1 MRDKTEKAEQN
12 TSSRKNG
19 QPKNR
24 VKTNISQGSTKEPKA
39 ADLTAALRSAAELND
54 VIHRFL
60 RTRGAVFEAAAEAVA
75 ACLRDGGKIFLFG
88 NGGSAAQAQHFAAE
102 LVNGLSRR
110 DSPPLPAVALTT
122 DMSAL
127 TAIGNDRGFAEVFGR
142 QVEALGWPGDVA
154 LGLTTSGTSPNI
166 LEGLR
171 GARAKGMIT
180 IALTGENT
188 AAVGPLTD
196 YVLDAPSC
204 STARIQEAHLFLL
217 HELARRL
224 ERASF

>member
-88 NGGSAAQAQHFAAE
+88 NGGSAAQAQPFAAE

-180 IALTGENT
+180 IAL
-188 AAVGPLTD
+188 
-196 YVLDAPSC
+196 
-204 STARIQEAHLFLL
+204 
-217 HELARRL
+217 
-224 ERASF
+224 